1 MEGKKAK
8 ELAARLLKVG
18 KGRVYLEPKEMAKV
32 AEAMTKDDIR
42 GLIAERIIKK
52 RGSKEQSMGR
62 NRVLQEKKSRG
73 RRRGKG
79 KRSATRKV
87 RSEQK
92 LRWIGRVRSQ
102 RETLKEMT
110 TKNPEL
116 VKELGYSKIY
126 RRIKG
131 NYFRGKR
138 HLVEYIEGAKK

>member
-18 KGRVYLEPKEMAKV
+18 VGRIHLDPTQVAKIS
-32 AEAMTKDDIR
+32 EAMTKDDIR

-52 RGSKEQSMGR
+52 RTSHEQSMGR
-62 NRVLQEKKSRG
+62 ARILNIKRAKG

-102 RETLKEMT
+102 RATLKEMT
-110 TKNPEL
+110 TTNKSAIE
-116 VKELGYSKIY
+116 ELGYSDIY
-126 RRIKG
+126 RKIKG

>member
-18 KGRVYLEPKEMAKV
+18 KGRVYLEPTGATKI

-42 GLIAERIIKK
+42 GLIAERVIRKK
-52 RGSKEQSMGR
+52 PSSEQSKGR
-62 NRVLQEKKSRG
+62 ARELKEKRLRG

-79 KRSATRKV
+79 KRSATKKV
-87 RSEQK
+87 RTEKKS
-92 LRWIGRVRSQ
+92 RWIGRVRSQ
-102 RETLKEMT
+102 RATLKEMRA
-110 TKNPEL
+110 KNPTAVSEI
-116 VKELGYSKIY
+116 GYSSIY
-126 RRIKG
+126 KRIKG